1 MLEEQM
7 GLLIPAS
14 TIWVQKPTPENEKTK
29 LLFLDGVSIYFHP
42 GTPKPQASVFN
53 KV

>member
-1 MLEEQM
+1 MPGEQT

-14 TIWVQKPTPENEKTK
+14 VVCVQKPTTENEKTK
-29 LLFLDGVSIYFHP
+29 LLFLDAVSVYFHP

-53 KV
+53 KA